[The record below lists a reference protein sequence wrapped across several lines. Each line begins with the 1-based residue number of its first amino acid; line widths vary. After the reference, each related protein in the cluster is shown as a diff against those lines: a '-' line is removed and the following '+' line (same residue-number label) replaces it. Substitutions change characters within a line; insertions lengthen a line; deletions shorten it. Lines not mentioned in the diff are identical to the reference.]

1 MGCLFFPKLL
11 ENTMLEETNFKSLCQ
26 KFIKKEFLNINK
38 GFHRFYCV
46 YSDGRFPEE
55 DLINN
60 LTTGRNPNARP
71 SMDPL
76 QAINISLT
84 LSLNSIVNVN
94 EVTGTLTTRITLQI
108 RWLDFSLA
116 WNISTF
122 KGISKIQM
130 KTSDV
135 WTPDL
140 VIFNSLTS
148 SPLDKEN
155 SVTNNGFVS
164 WTPNFLLDTS
174 CKISVAKFPFD
185 SQICEIQVGP
195 WFHDT
200 NSQYITNGNINS
212 MKLSVNGVWDLTG
225 TNYTSFVLAQAY
237 QASVF
242 KLFLSRRPSYDILHM
257 FCPVI
262 LLSVMNLFVF
272 LMPYSSGE
280 KISFCL
286 SIFLTFSVLLA
297 SLKAELPVTSLEM
310 PYFGIFVFFQ
320 FCLGGIESCVSV
332 LILRLSCRP
341 ERDKIPKYLRNVCS
355 FLCLIPA
362 QNHASAV
369 SPIEDSKYVLA
380 SHEDKVQS
388 TSENYSN
395 KKDNNDTNNDIK
407 NINQTYELSWDD
419 IASGMDKL
427 CFFVFTGIKSISY
440 RILYSI
446 LLMFQAFE
454 DDQSVSGNVLKG

>member
-1 MGCLFFPKLL
+1 MSEKPLALTKVL
-11 ENTMLEETNFKSLCQ
+11 S
-26 KFIKKEFLNINK
+26 
-38 GFHRFYCV
+38 FH
-46 YSDGRFPEE
+46 EE

-60 LTTGRNPNARP
+60 LTTGRYANARP
-71 SMDPL
+71 SLDPL

-94 EVTGTLTTRITLQI
+94 EVTGTLTTRVTMQI

-155 SVTNNGFVS
+155 SLVTVTNNGFVS

-185 SQICEIQVGP
+185 SQICEIQIGP
-195 WFHDT
+195 LFHDT
-200 NSQYITNGNINS
+200 NSQYITSGNINS

-225 TNYTSFVLAQAY
+225 TNYTSYVLAQVY
-237 QASVF
+237 QV
-242 KLFLSRRPSYDILHM
+242 RPNYDILHM
-257 FCPVI
+257 FCPVV
-262 LLSVMNLFVF
+262 LLSVMNCFVF

-310 PYFGIFVFFQ
+310 PYFGIFVFFN
-320 FCLGGIESCVSV
+320 FV
-332 LILRLSCRP
+332 LVVL
-341 ERDKIPKYLRNVCS
+341 
-355 FLCLIPA
+355 
-362 QNHASAV
+362 NHA
-369 SPIEDSKYVLA
+369 
-380 SHEDKVQS
+380 
-388 TSENYSN
+388 
-395 KKDNNDTNNDIK
+395 
-407 NINQTYELSWDD
+407 
-419 IASGMDKL
+419 
-427 CFFVFTGIKSISY
+427 
-440 RILYSI
+440 
-446 LLMFQAFE
+446 
-454 DDQSVSGNVLKG
+454 